1 MKRVV
6 SMSEKLILESFGNN
20 LKKIRLEKGMS
31 QENLAHLCELDR
43 TYISGIERGKRN
55 LSLINIFKIANALD
69 IQPFNLLVFQ
79 INEDM
84 YGFFRNRGSDISNK

>member
-1 MKRVV
+1 
-6 SMSEKLILESFGNN
+6 MSEKLILESFGNN

>member
-1 MKRVV
+1 
-6 SMSEKLILESFGNN
+6 
-20 LKKIRLEKGMS
+20 MS

>member
-1 MKRVV
+1 
-6 SMSEKLILESFGNN
+6 
-20 LKKIRLEKGMS
+20 MS

-84 YGFFRNRGSDISNK
+84 YGFF

>member
-1 MKRVV
+1 
-6 SMSEKLILESFGNN
+6 MSEKLILESFGNN

-84 YGFFRNRGSDISNK
+84 YGFFRNRGSDISIK